1 MVSVE
6 KMSWSVV
13 DYVVEL
19 NRRSKRCI
27 RQNETLEQ
35 DLLRLFPLCTTELV
49 SVPCVVVD
57 SEGIILLWYLPGLL
71 CGQRQV

>member
-13 DYVVEL
+13 DYVAEL
-19 NRRSKRCI
+19 NRRSKRCTG
-27 RQNETLEQ
+27 RNETLER
-35 DLLRLFPLCTTELV
+35 DLLRLFPPCTTELV